1 MITRQTTSPILFTQM
16 IRLALR
22 GKIAGGGN
30 KDYANIVL
38 FTNKWSREI
47 PLIDGKT
54 ENIPSINQQRNPL
67 NYILIKKFESKEKI
81 KI

>member
-16 IRLALR
+16 IGRALR
-22 GKIAGGGN
+22 GKMAGGGN

-38 FTNKWSREI
+38 FTDKWSIQI

-54 ENIPSINQQRNPL
+54 QNIPSINQQRNPL
-67 NYILIKKFESKEKI
+67 NYILIKKVKSKEEI
-81 KI
+81 RI